1 MSRSRRVLH
10 RFARRPNGREAR
22 NEQRKALA
30 AVFNAL
36 AIALIVTGLIGPA
49 INPSLEPTLDVARR
63 VGLVLS
69 GVAAHLVVRAIL
81 WSVEDK

>member
-1 MSRSRRVLH
+1 MRWRSILD
-10 RFARRPNGREAR
+10 RFVQRPPARRATNSAR
-22 NEQRKALA
+22 RWRRFSTRSQSPL
-30 AVFNAL
+30 
-36 AIALIVTGLIGPA
+36 VTGLIGPA

-63 VGLVLS
+63 AGLVLG